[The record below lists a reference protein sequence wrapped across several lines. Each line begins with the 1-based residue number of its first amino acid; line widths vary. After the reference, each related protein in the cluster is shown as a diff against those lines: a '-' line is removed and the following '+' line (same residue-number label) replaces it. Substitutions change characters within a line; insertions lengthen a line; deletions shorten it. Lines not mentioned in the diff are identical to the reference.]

1 MLGRG
6 KVKQLLKPGPDN
18 HHQTLVKATHRA
30 TTSVLGASTGPG
42 LSSRKGRQKELPV
55 LPTTHT
61 APSPPPG
68 PCCPANAVKD
78 RKSVV

>member
-30 TTSVLGASTGPG
+30 TASVLGASTGPG
-42 LSSRKGRQKELPV
+42 LPRLQWAVLGGGGRHKW
-55 LPTTHT
+55 
-61 APSPPPG
+61 
-68 PCCPANAVKD
+68 
-78 RKSVV
+78 